1 MERERERE
9 GSPRLM
15 MTMTMM
21 MMTTTMTMM
30 MVYVHLEDSI
40 GVKFRNAIYLL
51 WEEGLSEA
59 WSLPMRLHW

>member
-1 MERERERE
+1 M
-9 GSPRLM
+9 M